1 MDQFYKNKFA
11 VFVMSCDNTS
21 DVCKHFIKAY
31 KKKTDFNYKIFIGTN
46 KSFRNSKLL
55 KAVPLSVKKSGWRDE
70 TINQLKMIKK
80 KYPKIK
86 KILVFLDDFII
97 KEYNSNGDL
106 EYFVKKVFKKNLSY
120 LMLRKIKASFL
131 DNLINYPSRRKKIY
145 KIPKD
150 YPYQCSL
157 QVAIWDIDYLI
168 QKLNNYKSIWDFET
182 QKSKRSHYFVS
193 SSPLSYVHVVE
204 KGEWLFY
211 AKSVCIKS
219 CGYFNQGSRKILQS
233 NFFMIKMIFSR
244 ILIFLFGEIFVKKK

>member
-1 MDQFYKNKFA
+1 MGHFYNNNFA
-11 VFVMSCDNTS
+11 IFIMSCDNTS

-46 KSFRNSKLL
+46 KSLKNSKLL
-55 KAVPLSVKKSGWRDE
+55 NAVPLSAKKSGWRNE
-70 TINQLKMIKK
+70 TITQLKIIKK

-97 KEYNSNGDL
+97 KEYNNNGDL
-106 EYFVKKVFKKNLSY
+106 EHYVEKVFKKNLSY
-120 LMLRKIKASFL
+120 LMLRKIKTSFL
-131 DNLINYPSRRKKIY
+131 DNLINYPSIRKKIY

-150 YPYQCSL
+150 YPYQCAL
-157 QVAIWDIDYLI
+157 QIAIWDVNYLI
-168 QKLNNYKSIWDFET
+168 QKLDNRKSIWDFEI
-182 QKSKRSHYFVS
+182 QKSKRNHYFVG

-219 CGYFNQGSRKILQS
+219 CGYFRQGSRKLLQS
-233 NFFMIKMIFSR
+233 NFFIIKMIISR
-244 ILIFLFGEIFVKKK
+244 ILIFLFGDIFVKKK